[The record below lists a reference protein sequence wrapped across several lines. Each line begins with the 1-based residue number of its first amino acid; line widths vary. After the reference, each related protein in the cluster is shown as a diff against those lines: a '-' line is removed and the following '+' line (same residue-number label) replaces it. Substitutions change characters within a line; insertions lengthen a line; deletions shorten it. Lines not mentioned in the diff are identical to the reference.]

1 MICVLTLFGETDL
14 QPVLKKVFG
23 QNDIFFLEDNCVTS
37 VQLTEYVE
45 AHKKEVDAVIIYAN
59 AMNTEVLPGYIK
71 ELRSFEEHLRV
82 ILVLS
87 GGPGQFLRSQIN
99 EYKQQKLDLIF
110 DDDGFDV
117 DSLVDVVK
125 KGKLT
130 HKDFKT
136 KRKESGFNGD
146 IDECKPEKKNEKPK
160 RPKSVVAEYAVDSFT
175 QPQGHYTV
183 GIMNAARGAG
193 ATWTTNNL
201 ARYFAMQNYSTAIVD
216 LFGTE
221 AALMMKL
228 KNIDCYADDI
238 DIDEIKKKYNITVI
252 DFGTPIEVKP
262 DGKNFKLNNTY
273 GPQTVGEFTR
283 CDIKLVLGF
292 TDDWNIEKLNFFFL
306 NDTWHNQFDNSY
318 LFIVPSDCDKVKKL
332 YPDGNIYNRNDDY
345 RENILEV
352 FRKDEK

>member
-130 HKDFKT
+130 HRVFKT

-160 RPKSVVAEYAVDSFT
+160 RPKSVVAEYVVDSFT
-175 QPQGHYTV
+175 RPQGHYTV

-216 LFGTE
+216 LSGTE

-238 DIDEIKKKYNITVI
+238 DIDEIKKKYNINLTDLMHIRSKTINVI
-252 DFGTPIEVKP
+252 NGYDKSCDKMAFLNSSGIKP
-262 DGKNFKLNNTY
+262 DFELPYIQAAATLSNSGKLIY
-273 GPQTVGEFTR
+273 DSRTVSGQYR
-283 CDIKLVLGF
+283 KI
-292 TDDWNIEKLNFFFL
+292 IEKIAG
-306 NDTWHNQFDNSY
+306 QV
-318 LFIVPSDCDKVKKL
+318 IA
-332 YPDGNIYNRNDDY
+332 GG
-345 RENILEV
+345 
-352 FRKDEK
+352 